1 MSKDATVRARME
13 PEIKAEAE
21 RILSKLGISAT
32 QAINMLYQQIIL
44 KKGIPFEVKIPNET
58 TIAAIQEDR
67 SSLKSFDSV
76 DDLFA
81 DLDSGS

>member
-21 RILSKLGISAT
+21 KILSKLGISAT
-32 QAINMLYQQIIL
+32 QAINMLYKQIIL
-44 KKGIPFEVKIPNET
+44 NKGIPFELKVPNAT
-58 TIAAIQEDR
+58 TIAAMNEDR
-67 SSLKSFDSV
+67 SSLKSFHSV
-76 DDLFA
+76 EELFD

>member
-1 MSKDATVRARME
+1 MSNEATVRARIG

-44 KKGIPFEVKIPNET
+44 NKGIPFEVKIPNET
-58 TIAAIQEDR
+58 TIAAMEEDR

-76 DDLFA
+76 DDLF
-81 DLDSGS
+81 DDFDSAS